1 LFVSLHLSPQSRSP
15 ADDLERVDEVVEQV
29 LLADR
34 AGIASVSLTEHH
46 LAGFNTYCDPMA
58 FAMYLAG
65 KVEQTYLA
73 LHVIQAPLQHP
84 VRLAEQCNMLDLLT
98 RGRCMIALAPGSFR
112 QIELDAFGVSVDAR
126 ASMTAQGIDSM
137 LRAWSWQEGDGPL
150 DVSNDYYS
158 GVIAGRVSPT
168 SFRRP
173 HPLIGRATATLA
185 TVADTGR
192 RGLPV
197 ILGTDP
203 DASVIR
209 LYRESIASAGHD
221 PRVVAECDDWLSF
234 VDMVS
239 LAETETKADAIL
251 MEFVEGGGSG
261 PIVTDP
267 AEGSAVWAAEWRA
280 RQQARKRWSRPVT
293 PAMLVDRLLAFKQT
307 GVNHARVTLAEV
319 PGQHQRNLDML
330 HLFLEEVLPQLDP
343 QQLPGPAMTIRSG
356 PGLTLS
362 ETGQAVG

>member
-15 ADDLERVDEVVEQV
+15 ADDVERVDEVVEQV
-29 LLADR
+29 VLADR

-46 LAGFNTYCDPMA
+46 LAGFNTYCDPLA

-73 LHVIQAPLQHP
+73 VHVVQTPLQHP
-84 VRLAEQCNMLDLLT
+84 VRLVEQCNMLDLLT

-126 ASMTAQGIDSM
+126 ALMTAQGIDSM
-137 LRAWSWQEGDGPL
+137 LRAWGWREGDGPL
-150 DVSNDYYS
+150 DVSNDFYS

-185 TVADTGR
+185 TVADTAR

-203 DASVIR
+203 DASVVD
-209 LYRESIASAGHD
+209 LYRESMAGAGHD
-221 PRVVAECDDWLSF
+221 PRVVAECDNWLSF

-239 LAETETKADAIL
+239 LAETEAKADAIL
-251 MEFVEGGGSG
+251 MEFIEGGGSG
-261 PIVTDP
+261 PVVTDP
-267 AEGSAVWAAEWRA
+267 NEGAAVWAAEWRA
-280 RQQARKRWSRPVT
+280 RQQARKTWSHPVT

-319 PGQHQRNLDML
+319 PGQHHRNMDML
-330 HLFLEEVLPQLDP
+330 HLFLEEVLPQLGP
-343 QQLPGPAMTIRSG
+343 QQLPGP
-356 PGLTLS
+356 PLTVLS
-362 ETGQAVG
+362 EPDLALSDTGEPVS